1 MRQHLSGKEERMMR
15 KKSKSVSFDAMVKF
29 FIQNYNIPT
38 KKDFENLQT
47 RLDRIEHLLK
57 LDAARGSTAATLKRT
72 DKKAPLTALETVYN
86 IVKRSGNGTTFKEI
100 QAKTGY
106 GDKKIRNVIFRLNKM
121 GRIERKRRGVYI
133 PS

>member
-1 MRQHLSGKEERMMR
+1 VRQHLSGKEEGMML
-15 KKSKSVSFDAMVKF
+15 KKGKSASFDAMVKF

-47 RLDRIEHLLK
+47 RLDRIEELIK
-57 LDAARGSTAATLKRT
+57 SDGARGRIAVNPKGA
-72 DKKAPLTALETVYN
+72 DKKAPLTALETVHN
-86 IVKRSGNGTTFKEI
+86 IIKRSREGTTFKEI

-106 GDKKIRNVIFRLNKM
+106 GDKKIRNVIFRLHKM

>member
-1 MRQHLSGKEERMMR
+1 MMR
-15 KKSKSVSFDAMVKF
+15 KKGKTVSFDAMVKF

-38 KKDFENLQT
+38 KKDLERLQT
-47 RLDRIEHLLK
+47 RLERIEHLLK
-57 LDAARGSTAATLKRT
+57 LEMSRGSTAATPRSA
-72 DKKAPLTALETVYN
+72 DRKAPQTALDTVYN
-86 IVKRSGNGTTFKEI
+86 IIKRSHGGTTFKDI

-121 GRIERKRRGVYI
+121 GKIDRKHRGVYI

>member
-1 MRQHLSGKEERMMR
+1 VRQHLSGKEEGMML
-15 KKSKSVSFDAMVKF
+15 KKGKSASFDAMVKF

-38 KKDFENLQT
+38 KKDFENIQT
-47 RLDRIEHLLK
+47 RLDRIEELIK
-57 LDAARGSTAATLKRT
+57 SDGARGRIAVNPKGA
-72 DKKAPLTALETVYN
+72 DKKAPLTALETVHN
-86 IVKRSGNGTTFKEI
+86 IIKRSHEGTTFKEI

-106 GDKKIRNVIFRLNKM
+106 GDKKIRNVIFRLHKM

>member
-1 MRQHLSGKEERMMR
+1 MR
-15 KKSKSVSFDAMVKF
+15 KKGKSASFDAMVKF

-47 RLDRIEHLLK
+47 RLDRIEELIK
-57 LDAARGSTAATLKRT
+57 SDGARGRIAVNPKGVAP
-72 DKKAPLTALETVYN
+72 KAPLTALETVHN
-86 IVKRSGNGTTFKEI
+86 IIKRSREGTTFKEI

-121 GRIERKRRGVYI
+121 GRIERKSRGVYI

>member
-1 MRQHLSGKEERMMR
+1 MMHKKGK
-15 KKSKSVSFDAMVKF
+15 SASFDAMVKF

-47 RLDRIEHLLK
+47 RLDRIEELIK
-57 LDAARGSTAATLKRT
+57 SDGARGRIAVNTKGV
-72 DKKAPLTALETVYN
+72 DKKAPLTALETVHN
-86 IVKRSGNGTTFKEI
+86 IIKRSREGTTFKEI

>member
-1 MRQHLSGKEERMMR
+1 MMHKKGK
-15 KKSKSVSFDAMVKF
+15 SASFDAMVKF

-47 RLDRIEHLLK
+47 RLDRIEELIK
-57 LDAARGSTAATLKRT
+57 SDGPRGRIAVNPKGV
-72 DKKAPLTALETVYN
+72 DQKAPLTALETVHN
-86 IVKRSGNGTTFKEI
+86 IIKRSREGTTFKEI

-106 GDKKIRNVIFRLNKM
+106 GDKKIRNVIFRLHKM

>member
-1 MRQHLSGKEERMMR
+1 MRQHLTGKEERMMR
-15 KKSKSVSFDAMVKF
+15 KKGKTVSFDAMVKF

-38 KKDFENLQT
+38 KKDFERLQN

-57 LDAARGSTAATLKRT
+57 LDAARGSTPVALKGS
-72 DKKAPLTALETVYN
+72 DKKAPLTALDTVYA
-86 IVKRSGNGTTFKEI
+86 IVKRSRNGTTFKEI

-121 GRIERKRRGVYI
+121 GKIERKHRGVYI
-133 PS
+133 SS